1 VKGVF
6 VNIFGG
12 IMRCDVIAQ
21 GIIEAAS
28 EVHCPLPIVV
38 RMDGSQVEEGK
49 KLLMESGLNV
59 QTADN
64 LGDGAARIVKMLG

>member
-1 VKGVF
+1 
-6 VNIFGG
+6 
-12 IMRCDVIAQ
+12 MRCDVIAQ

-28 EVHCPLPIVV
+28 EVRCPLPIVV